1 MLPVMVVRVWSQIL
15 TRRVDGKERIGVQ
28 MRVRRNEVRRG
39 PHDHRPVDEVE
50 SADVKP
56 SVEL

>member
-1 MLPVMVVRVWSQIL
+1 MVVRVWSQIL

>member
-1 MLPVMVVRVWSQIL
+1 VLPVMVVKVWSQIL
-15 TRRVDGKERIGVQ
+15 TRRVDGKECIGVQ
-28 MRVRRNEVRRG
+28 MRVRRDEVRRG
-39 PHDHRPVDEVE
+39 PHDHQPVDEVE